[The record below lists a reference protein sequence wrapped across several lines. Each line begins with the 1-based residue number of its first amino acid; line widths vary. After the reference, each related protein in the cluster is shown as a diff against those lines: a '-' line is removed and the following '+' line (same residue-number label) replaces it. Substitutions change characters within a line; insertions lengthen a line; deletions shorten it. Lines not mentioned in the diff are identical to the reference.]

1 MLVLVVTGTVL
12 VLVVIVGTV
21 VAGAAV
27 VVGAVVV
34 VGGTVVLV
42 VLVVLVVEVVVV
54 VVVVVV
60 TGVTPDDAT
69 DTALVPIALLAV
81 TRNKYDVLFTKPVTV
96 ALRVLATPSANVD
109 QVEPPFDVY
118 STT

>member
-1 MLVLVVTGTVL
+1 M
-12 VLVVIVGTV
+12 
-21 VAGAAV
+21 
-27 VVGAVVV
+27 
-34 VGGTVVLV
+34 
-42 VLVVLVVEVVVV
+42 LVVLVVEVVVV